1 MGASLSADR
10 QAERSVP
17 MSTTDL
23 PPTPEERFREV
34 AAILAAGLLRL
45 RTRPQLAAATDILGE
60 HAAPEESSESCQK
73 ALGFCAPP
81 RTDLHP
87 G

>member
-1 MGASLSADR
+1 
-10 QAERSVP
+10 

-23 PPTPEERFREV
+23 PPTPEERFHEV

-45 RTRPQLAAATDILGE
+45 RIRPQLASTSDSSGA
-60 HAAPEESSESCQK
+60 HAAQPESEDSARKPLGFPAPRGLILTPVNARERPEE
-73 ALGFCAPP
+73 G
-81 RTDLHP
+81 